1 MKKRLL
7 AILFAAAGV
16 AAATDGGNNFHWT
29 GRLAPGQLIEIKGVN
44 GSIRA
49 ESTSSKD
56 VEVIAEKTGYRY
68 DPADVRIQVVDNG
81 NGTTICAIYPS
92 SNGRSNECKSGL
104 CGHLS
109 TDNSDV
115 KVEFTVRV
123 PTGVRFTGRT
133 VNGSVQAI
141 RLNADVEAHTVNGKI
156 VVSTSGAALADTV
169 NGSIHASMGNGS
181 WARSRRFATV
191 NGSIEVEL
199 PSNASADL
207 DASTV
212 HGRIVTDF
220 PLTVRGE
227 FVGRSIHGTLGS
239 GGRGLKITTV
249 NGNITLRDLSRSTV

>member
-1 MKKRLL
+1 MKKRLM

-29 GRLAPGQLIEIKGVN
+29 GRLKPGQLIEIKGVN

-49 ESTSSKD
+49 EPATGKD
-56 VEVIAEKTGYRY
+56 VEVIAAKTGYRY

-81 NGTTICAIYPS
+81 NGTTICAVYP

-104 CGHLS
+104 GGHLS
-109 TDNSDV
+109 TDNNDV

-123 PTGVRFTGRT
+123 PAGVRFTGRT
-133 VNGSVQAI
+133 VNGSVQAT
-141 RLNADVEAHTVNGKI
+141 RLSADVEAHTVNGKI
-156 VVSTSGAALADTV
+156 VVSTSGVALADTV
-169 NGSIHASMGNGS
+169 NGSIHASMGNGA
-181 WARSRRFATV
+181 WVRSRRFATV

-249 NGNITLRDLSRSTV
+249 NGNITLRDLSKSTV

>member
-7 AILFAAAGV
+7 ALLFAAAGV
-16 AAATDGGNNFHWT
+16 AAATEGGNNFHWT
-29 GRLAPGQLIEIKGVN
+29 SRLTPGQLIEIKGVN

-49 ESTSSKD
+49 EPATGKD
-56 VEVIAEKTGYRY
+56 VEVIAEKTGYHY
-68 DPADVRIQVVDNG
+68 DAANVRIRVVDNG
-81 NGTTICAIYPS
+81 NGTTICAVYPS
-92 SNGRSNECKSGL
+92 SNGRTNECRSGL
-104 CGHLS
+104 AGHLS

-123 PTGVRFTGRT
+123 PAGVRFIGRT
-133 VNGSVQAI
+133 VNGGVEAT
-141 RLNADVEAHTVNGKI
+141 RLSADVEAHTVNGKI

-169 NGSIHASMGNGS
+169 NGSIYASMGNGS

-191 NGSIEVEL
+191 NGSIELEL

-220 PLTVRGE
+220 PLRVQGE

-249 NGNITLRDLSRSTV
+249 NGNITLRDLSRLTV